1 MVSCGPNIEIY
12 RFLRDALVRRY
23 GSKTLQRYV
32 KPRSPIQDYYGEEHR
47 IELLDLVL
55 NASLGEEFEES
66 EWEEFHHLAVTRVDH
81 DSSDLL
87 PGYSSLK
94 GENYLQIINK
104 LAHLIGEMRGALDR
118 EYIGIHEVGSI
129 DLFPALAGL
138 SLRQNLSL
146 CFVIRGFNQFI
157 AWAGWE
163 RPEIRAQ

>member
-1 MVSCGPNIEIY
+1 MVSCGPNINY

-23 GSKTLQRYV
+23 GVTLQRYV

-118 EYIGIHEVGSI
+118 EYIGIHESWHI
-129 DLFPALAGL
+129 DSFPALAGFPQAKFIIML
-138 SLRQNLSL
+138 
-146 CFVIRGFNQFI
+146 VIRGFNQFI
-157 AWAGWE
+157 AWAGCG
-163 RPEIRAQ
+163 AS